1 MVALAVR
8 RKCVGCSYV
17 KGREKLVIVLREYCT
32 GVDRL
37 FVFQC
42 FSDVFKGGSCE
53 VEGGSLGLAERGG
66 VGGKGGVASKDTSK
80 EACRLQARELL
91 VYFCNTA

>member
-17 KGREKLVIVLREYCT
+17 KGKEKLVIVLKEYYT
-32 GVDRL
+32 KVDRL

-42 FSDVFKGGSCE
+42 FSDVFKGGFCE

-66 VGGKGGVASKDTSK
+66 VGGKGRVASKNTSK
-80 EACRLQARELL
+80 EACKL
-91 VYFCNTA
+91 